1 MRKCAIANIL
11 YLCTGGRETLILRR
25 KYFKKEL
32 EMHDVMYYLEK
43 KMSWHYKY
51 SLSVRIYLTYL
62 NNIPNSLTIIKA
74 VSLFA

>member
-1 MRKCAIANIL
+1 
-11 YLCTGGRETLILRR
+11 
-25 KYFKKEL
+25 
-32 EMHDVMYYLEK
+32 MHDVIYYLEE

-74 VSLFA
+74 VYLHNLTFTRSSVSIQNKSGSVPYVIFTSLINI

>member
-1 MRKCAIANIL
+1 
-11 YLCTGGRETLILRR
+11 
-25 KYFKKEL
+25 
-32 EMHDVMYYLEK
+32 MHDVMYYLEE